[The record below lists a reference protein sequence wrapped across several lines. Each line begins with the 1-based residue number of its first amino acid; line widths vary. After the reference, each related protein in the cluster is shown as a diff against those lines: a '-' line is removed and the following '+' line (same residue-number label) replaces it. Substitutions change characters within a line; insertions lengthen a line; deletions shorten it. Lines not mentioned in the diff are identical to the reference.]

1 MTVEEEFEKWW
12 TQQVRCGFDVP
23 DSQKHAAMTGY
34 IAATKRTAERCAEI
48 CDGPR
53 TLTCFDCAETIK
65 EEFGL

>member
-48 CDGPR
+48 CEYREYALNAALD
-53 TLTCFDCAETIK
+53 IK
-65 EEFGL
+65 KEFGL